1 MNRSIINNN
10 WKFYYGDQPSAFQKD
25 FDDAAWESVT
35 VPHDW
40 SVTLPFDRTCS
51 SGTGY
56 LPGGVA
62 WYRGS
67 FLLSEED
74 KGKRVR
80 VVFDGVYKNA
90 KIWCNSYYLGCWPY
104 GYSEIALDISDFA

>member
-56 LPGGVA
+56 LPDLWVP
-62 WYRGS
+62 S
-67 FLLSEED
+67 LSAKMRVED
-74 KGKRVR
+74 M
-80 VVFDGVYKNA
+80 
-90 KIWCNSYYLGCWPY
+90 IQYYGLT
-104 GYSEIALDISDFA
+104 ELFAP